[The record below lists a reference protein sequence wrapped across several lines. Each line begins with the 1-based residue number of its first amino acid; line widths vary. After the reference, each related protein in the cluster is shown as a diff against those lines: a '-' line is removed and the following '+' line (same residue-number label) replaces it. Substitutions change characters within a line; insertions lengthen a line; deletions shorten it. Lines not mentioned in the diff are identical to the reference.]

1 MDAQITKFY
10 YPWCSTACMRDLP
23 KTSFFVYQVYKQ
35 NKPKYTNQKKPTT
48 KKEKNNKKSVPSSE
62 IVPCWQL
69 TSAKT
74 ESLKTDLS
82 KRAP

>member
-10 YPWCSTACMRDLP
+10 YPWCSTACMRAP
-23 KTSFFVYQVYKQ
+23 VKTSFFVYQVCSFIKQ
-35 NKPKYTNQKKPTT
+35 KKKPTT

>member
-10 YPWCSTACMRDLP
+10 YPWCSTACMRAP
-23 KTSFFVYQVYKQ
+23 VKTSFFVYQVFKQKKKQVYK
-35 NKPKYTNQKKPTT
+35 QKKPTT
-48 KKEKNNKKSVPSSE
+48 KKEKNNKQSVPSSE